1 MNSSHAILSSFAVLV
16 LAGCATLQVETDYD
30 PEVSVT
36 QLSTYDWVDTEAYAT
51 GVPAVDSPLLKRHI
65 LEAVEGKL
73 GRMGYRRVT
82 SEAPELR
89 GDGEGGLGGIRD
101 PKVLSDAPDFRIAY
115 SLITEQRSRV
125 DGSYGYGGYGYGGF
139 GYGGFGRYGY
149 GGPYGYSGSRYRGSF
164 GLSLYGGR
172 HLRPYYGSYYGYPG
186 AGYAGRVSEYLE
198 GTLVL
203 DITDVRTEE
212 VIFRGWATKSLDSNP
227 SPKQVRKYVTEAVDE
242 ILEDFPRAR
251 SASRQ
256 FGEAR

>member
-1 MNSSHAILSSFAVLV
+1 M
-16 LAGCATLQVETDYD
+16 
-30 PEVSVT
+30 
-36 QLSTYDWVDTEAYAT
+36 
-51 GVPAVDSPLLKRHI
+51 DSPLLKRHI

-73 GRMGYRRVT
+73 GRMGYRKVT
-82 SEAPELR
+82 SDNPELR
-89 GDGEGGLGGIRD
+89 GAGEGGLGRIGD
-101 PKVLSDAPDFRIAY
+101 PEVLSDTPDFRIAY
-115 SLITEQRSRV
+115 SLITEERSRV
-125 DGSYGYGGYGYGGF
+125 DGSYGYGGYGYGGV
-139 GYGGFGRYGY
+139 GPYGY

-172 HLRPYYGSYYGYPG
+172 SFRPYYGSYYGYPG

-203 DITDVRTEE
+203 DITDVRTKE